1 MGKQRAKPAGQKQ
14 LRVIAKHEE
23 STADHV
29 ADATEQT
36 QGSNNSWPYQHV
48 DYSSPAAGNGA
59 LILQNYS
66 LVVPCWSLSDAFCLH
81 EPCLQAAAGSS
92 SEQDRQLSC
101 LPLLAQN
108 GSRLDALLQDAYQP
122 GSSLA
127 GIVQLWREGRYRERT
142 QLALQLAH
150 HTPDTLLAEA
160 AWAVMDL
167 VPSTASG
174 WVKRIKVA
182 AAAAQWASQQLA
194 QQGQLLPPEGVR
206 DAQGA
211 VKPEQAMWL
220 RAMLLLARTVHAAE
234 ATSSVGGGHYS
245 GSVPGDVASLLLRLL
260 PDDMAGMRFLMMHMF
275 SSRRQWE
282 RLMGLCECRLG
293 DSLPPD
299 SLTLAV
305 AYNKALAA
313 FHVLGGQHPDAH
325 AAVAAALELDRC
337 RWVPLLLGAG
347 AMASPD
353 LGPLLLLGSK
363 QEATAYCHNYGMTWH
378 IDSPRVSEWRE
389 GDEENHDHFDPGSP
403 VPMGPSLTWLLEA
416 AGLQQLQ
423 QPMEKDRV
431 SALLLNTYVNEAA
444 WRGVAS
450 EVVDQMNLSWGA
462 GTARIIPPEARPR
475 LLRCELVLL
484 CSLAASTANLPPVD
498 AGPAVWQGVAEM
510 VGTDISRVKDRLVDC
525 AKVVYDMTRQLLQ
538 TCQVQQGP
546 WQGAWPGELAH
557 AAVTLAELAPAR
569 IRWLWQA
576 GEVRSRA

>member
-174 WVKRIKVA
+174 WCVQQQTVLRDSKYSKRLNAYYIHALCLIQGWERRGHMRSLQEKRCIP
-182 AAAAQWASQQLA
+182 ASSMSRFPQAMQLA
-194 QQGQLLPPEGVR
+194 NSPMMACV
-206 DAQGA
+206 A
-211 VKPEQAMWL
+211 VL
-220 RAMLLLARTVHAAE
+220 
-234 ATSSVGGGHYS
+234 
-245 GSVPGDVASLLLRLL
+245 
-260 PDDMAGMRFLMMHMF
+260 FF
-275 SSRRQWE
+275 
-282 RLMGLCECRLG
+282 
-293 DSLPPD
+293 
-299 SLTLAV
+299 
-305 AYNKALAA
+305 
-313 FHVLGGQHPDAH
+313 
-325 AAVAAALELDRC
+325 
-337 RWVPLLLGAG
+337 
-347 AMASPD
+347 
-353 LGPLLLLGSK
+353 
-363 QEATAYCHNYGMTWH
+363 
-378 IDSPRVSEWRE
+378 
-389 GDEENHDHFDPGSP
+389 
-403 VPMGPSLTWLLEA
+403 
-416 AGLQQLQ
+416 AGL
-423 QPMEKDRV
+423 
-431 SALLLNTYVNEAA
+431 SA
-444 WRGVAS
+444 
-450 EVVDQMNLSWGA
+450 
-462 GTARIIPPEARPR
+462 
-475 LLRCELVLL
+475 
-484 CSLAASTANLPPVD
+484 
-498 AGPAVWQGVAEM
+498 
-510 VGTDISRVKDRLVDC
+510 SRW
-525 AKVVYDMTRQLLQ
+525 QLLQ
-538 TCQVQQGP
+538 HSGP
-546 WQGAWPGELAH
+546 RSSWLSRGSCCRLKAC
-557 AAVTLAELAPAR
+557 VTHKGP
-569 IRWLWQA
+569 
-576 GEVRSRA
+576 